1 MQLTTVHH
9 HSMDSHQTIINQTRI
24 LTQTSMAQR
33 FSNPNLPIISQYVC
47 LSRIGRFAKSLQVQ
61 YHQYAPIG
69 PFNTNMLP
77 YQRTVHDLFIQNEV
91 REDVQKRMAATLQT
105 LPNSQLPQQIESY
118 HSLVPL
124 DTTHHK
130 SSSIFGGYHSW
141 VYKAQSSANGN
152 FFVLRRIEGEYTP

>member
-1 MQLTTVHH
+1 M
-9 HSMDSHQTIINQTRI
+9 
-24 LTQTSMAQR
+24 
-33 FSNPNLPIISQYVC
+33 
-47 LSRIGRFAKSLQVQ
+47 KQVQ

-69 PFNTNMLP
+69 PYNTNMLP
-77 YQRTVHDLFIQNEV
+77 YQRTVHDLFLANDT
-91 REDVQKRMAATLQT
+91 REDLQKKMAASLQI

-141 VYKAQSSANGN
+141 VYKAQSSTNGQY
-152 FFVLRRIEGEYTP
+152 FVLRRIEGMFAR